1 MRRSPTPIPCARLP
15 GRERS
20 PAIAAPRHRR
30 GLTIVELLVVIAV
43 TAILVGT
50 LMPALQ
56 MARESSRRSA
66 CSNNLR
72 QIAFAMM
79 NYVDSRKYLPGWRNM
94 IKTYSTVKAQST
106 PADAAVSWT
115 ISILPQLEEPAVYE
129 WYTSYQA
136 TASAD
141 AGPPALRI
149 QTYRCPSHGEVD
161 TPSQLS
167 YAVNAGSG
175 GEVVDDRVSPATQ
188 YAADGVFLDAVGN
201 LTSDPLF
208 DASRRTYM
216 AGRTSMKDVSA
227 DGVTATI
234 MLSERA
240 GAAVPQDIS
249 WAMNPRVARE
259 NRGAISRNHTILQ
272 PLPIGS
278 GSRTQIQVIN
288 PTADTKPHPSPVP
301 GNANLDDWN
310 VRYPS
315 SRHPGAVNAAFCDGH
330 VRVVRDGID
339 AWVYCQILSS
349 AGDAASAGVR
359 DWQQKWTDAGTLVP
373 YTFNA
378 ADLIR

>member
-1 MRRSPTPIPCARLP
+1 MPASHALPTRT
-15 GRERS
+15 GM
-20 PAIAAPRHRR
+20 
-30 GLTIVELLVVIAV
+30 TIVELLVVIAV
-43 TAILVGT
+43 IAILVGT

-56 MARESSRRSA
+56 VARESSRRSA

-72 QIAFAMM
+72 QIALGMV
-79 NYVDSRKYLPGWRNM
+79 NYVDVRKYLPGWRNSV
-94 IKTYSTVKAQST
+94 KNYSTAKASV

-115 ISILPQLEEPAVYE
+115 IPILPQLEEPAVYD

-136 TASAD
+136 NPSAD
-141 AGPPALRI
+141 ASPPALRM
-149 QTYRCPSHGEVD
+149 QTYRCPSHGEFE
-161 TPSQLS
+161 TPSPLS
-167 YAVNAGSG
+167 YAVNAGTG
-175 GEVVDDRVSPATQ
+175 GEVVDERVSPATQ
-188 YAADGVFLDAVGN
+188 YAADGVFLDAIGN
-201 LTSDPLF
+201 ISSDPLF
-208 DASRRTYM
+208 DSSRRTY
-216 AGRTSMKDVSA
+216 AARRTSMKDVAA
-227 DGVTATI
+227 DGTTTTV

-240 GAAVPQDIS
+240 GGAVPRDIS

-288 PTADTKPHPSPVP
+288 PTADTRPLPSPVP

-349 AGDAASAGVR
+349 SGGAASAGVK
-359 DWQQKWTDAGTLVP
+359 DWQQAFNDAGALVP
-373 YTFNA
+373 YNFNP
-378 ADLIR
+378 ADLVR